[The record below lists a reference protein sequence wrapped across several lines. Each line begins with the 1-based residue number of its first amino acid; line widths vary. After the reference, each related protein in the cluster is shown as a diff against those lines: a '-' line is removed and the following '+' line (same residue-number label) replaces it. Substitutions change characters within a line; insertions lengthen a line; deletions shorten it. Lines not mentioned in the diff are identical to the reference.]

1 LAKQR
6 IVNQKPKKR
15 RVEMKRIFVMI
26 SVILIGLFSFAHA
39 ETTVLDPGEGI
50 LSAAIE
56 LAQSGDVLVL
66 NAGEYTESNLS
77 EVNALGMPID
87 KKLTIQAAEDAAER
101 PVIRNLSAPSGHPT
115 KGVFF
120 LMKDGANL
128 TVRGLEFNGGDKDTT
143 LFRSAYH
150 VFTLDTDDGAIIE
163 AIKMYDCYLHDVSD
177 RIVEGDAE
185 KYEGIFV
192 TNDTLICENSLI
204 SGCWD
209 VFDYR
214 RITVK
219 FFKLVNTTLWD
230 LVKGGKGRILRTGF
244 PVDSL
249 YVDHC
254 TFGDNDHRYFQM
266 KPDLGGF
273 GGHMFKNSIFANSG
287 KDAIQ
292 VQDEPFTTVTHCLF
306 WNIGGDPTS
315 LHEEAV
321 VTDTLTADPMFADP
335 EEGDFTLAEGSPA
348 IGAADDGSALGD
360 PRWDPTTTAVEQ
372 DIAKTISEYQ
382 LQQNYPNPFNP
393 VTTISFNLAASDMT
407 TLLIYNTLGQAVR
420 TVVDEHL
427 NAGLHSVQ
435 FNASDLPS
443 GIYIYHLQ
451 SGEFSTSK
459 KMMLL
464 K

>member
-1 LAKQR
+1 MRQFFATAIM
-6 IVNQKPKKR
+6 IVCI
-15 RVEMKRIFVMI
+15 V
-26 SVILIGLFSFAHA
+26 FSFAHA

-66 NAGEYTESNLS
+66 NPGEYTESNLS

-87 KKLTIQAAEDAAER
+87 KKLTIKAADDAQER

-128 TVRGLEFNGGDKDTT
+128 TVQGLDFNGGDKDTT
-143 LFRSAYH
+143 LFRSTYH
-150 VFTLDTDDGAIIE
+150 IFTLDTDDGAVIE
-163 AIKMYDCYLHDVSD
+163 AIKIYDCYLHDVSD
-177 RIVEGDAE
+177 RIVEGDSE

-214 RITVK
+214 RTTVK
-219 FFKLVNTTLWD
+219 FFKVVNTTMWD

-254 TFGDNDHRYFQM
+254 TFGNNDHRYFQM
-266 KPDLGGF
+266 KPDLAGF

-287 KDAIQ
+287 KDAIR
-292 VQDEPFTTVTHCLF
+292 VDDEPFTTVMNCLF
-306 WNIGGDPTS
+306 WNIGKGPLS
-315 LHEEAV
+315 LSEEAV
-321 VTDTLTADPMFADP
+321 VTDTMTADPMFANPD
-335 EEGDFTLAEGSPA
+335 EGDFTLAEGSPA

-360 PRWDPTTTAVEQ
+360 PRWDPTATAVENQ
-372 DIAKTISEYQ
+372 EAKKISDYQ
-382 LQQNYPNPFNP
+382 LRQNYPNPFNP
-393 VTTISFNLAASDMT
+393 VTTISFHLAASDLT
-407 TLLIYNTLGQAVR
+407 TLTIYNTVGQAVK

-435 FNASDLPS
+435 FDASELPS
-443 GIYIYHLQ
+443 GLYIYHLQ
-451 SGEFSTSK
+451 SGEFNTSK

>member
-1 LAKQR
+1 MRQFFATA
-6 IVNQKPKKR
+6 I
-15 RVEMKRIFVMI
+15 MI
-26 SVILIGLFSFAHA
+26 MCIAFSFAHA

-56 LAQSGDVLVL
+56 LAQSGDILVL
-66 NAGEYTESNLS
+66 NPGEYTESNLS
-77 EVNALGMPID
+77 DVNALGMPID
-87 KKLTIQAAEDAAER
+87 KKLIIKAADDAQER

-128 TVRGLEFNGGDKDTT
+128 TVQGLDFNGGDKDTT
-143 LFRSAYH
+143 LFRSAH
-150 VFTLDTDDGAIIE
+150 HIFTLDTDDGAIIE
-163 AIKMYDCYLHDVSD
+163 AIKIYDCYLHDVSD

-214 RITVK
+214 RTTVK
-219 FFKLVNTTLWD
+219 FFKVVNTTMWD

-254 TFGDNDHRYFQM
+254 TFGNNDHRYFQM
-266 KPDLGGF
+266 KPDLAGF

-287 KDAIQ
+287 KDAIR
-292 VQDEPFTTVTHCLF
+292 VDDEPFTTVTNCLF

-321 VTDTLTADPMFADP
+321 VTDTMTADPMFADP
-335 EEGDFTLAEGSPA
+335 HEGDFTLAEGSPA

-360 PRWDPTTTAVEQ
+360 PRWDPTATAVEQ
-372 DIAKTISEYQ
+372 DNAKTISEYQ

-393 VTTISFNLAASDMT
+393 VTTISFNLASSDMT
-407 TLLIYNTLGQAVR
+407 TLMIYNTLGQAVK
-420 TVVDEHL
+420 TVVNEHL
-427 NAGLHSVQ
+427 SAGQHTMQ
-435 FNASDLPS
+435 FDASDLPS
-443 GIYIYHLQ
+443 GVYIYHIE
-451 SGEFSTSK
+451 SGQFNTSK